1 MSMLSAAVTRK
12 YFPNSRPWF
21 ACAVWLTY
29 ALFITHSL
37 SVCFHL
43 FLCVFVCVC
52 LWAHHRTWLWSS
64 VSFIVLDS
72 LPRPSAKVFVNRAS
86 CSPASKSWWALW
98 WWEVWY
104 EDHSVFNILF
114 VCFQCKKNYRPVSI
128 EFFFF
133 SQVSFIIICRLIWH
147 LCLLFTCR
155 IS

>member
-1 MSMLSAAVTRK
+1 MQLWPGNT
-12 YFPNSRPWF
+12 FLIPGLDLP
-21 ACAVWLTY
+21 
-29 ALFITHSL
+29 ALFDWHMHCFITHSL

-64 VSFIVLDS
+64 VSFIVSDS

-133 SQVSFIIICRLIWH
+133 SQVSFIMICRLIWH
-147 LCLLFTCR
+147 LCLLFTFR